1 MSTAVAIDWTIAIV
15 LFLLALLALGLCR
28 AAGRGSR
35 AEEAYTARRAAENA
49 SGPDFEA
56 GRARLQQAI
65 DDDRTNQGD
74 Q

>member
-1 MSTAVAIDWTIAIV
+1 MSTGAAIGWAVAVV
-15 LFLLALLALGLCR
+15 LFLLGLLALGLCR

-35 AEEAYTARRAAENA
+35 AEEAYAARRAAGNA
-49 SGPDFEA
+49 PGLDFEA

-65 DDDRTNQGD
+65 DDDTNQGE